1 MKVLFLYAFI
11 IGSAAAVAADD
22 HKEHGNI
29 DTPHLRATK
38 GSASD
43 HATATGLFETEL
55 ESDVSA
61 ADGTMSLE
69 ELELALEGFDGA
81 QREIQL
87 SAYLDFTQNQMS
99 MEEINEK
106 YLSGNPFDLNYKCC
120 KNRNPFKCGWG
131 LICKSRCEVNTHQ
144 VQNGCCA
151 PEDRGTKKWAWE
163 RCKQEWQQFVQF
175 VLLMVPITVWN
186 QQEMK

>member
-1 MKVLFLYAFI
+1 MKVLFFYAFI
-11 IGSAAAVAADD
+11 IGSVKAVAADD

-87 SAYLDFTQNQMS
+87 SAYLDFTQNQVS

-106 YLSGNPFDLNYKCC
+106 YLSNDANLKMWPPISYCC
-120 KNRNPFKCGWG
+120 KNRDPRKCGFTYVF
-131 LICKSRCEVNTHQ
+131 CESRCRWRKGDGAHNS
-144 VQNGCCA
+144 CCA

-163 RCKQEWQQFVQF
+163 RCK
-175 VLLMVPITVWN
+175 
-186 QQEMK
+186 